1 MQHLSPKL
9 IKSAKRAI
17 AISIASSL
25 LLSCASFKGPAYQLA
40 QKDKETFTKPLRDA
54 KQLTD
59 ENGEALIQPVDDATP
74 QGELSIIRPPELQ
87 LKQASE
93 EADNEII
100 ESLSTESVRQQSFD
114 NISIPA
120 FINEAFGN
128 QLGLDFVIQPSIS
141 QAPDLISMR
150 INSQMSQKDFYALT
164 TKTLNQYGVTTYIQD
179 DVLVFDYSSNAA
191 DNEVPLIASGRA
203 LPEVPSGSRPVF
215 QIYPL
220 TSVSTP
226 EVRGLLSQIFAKNS
240 LDIIEDISR
249 NALILKGSR
258 KKVKEAVEAI
268 TILDRPAMA
277 GMESAI
283 IRPVINSVEELSA
296 SLFQILETEGYKIK
310 NGSSNSPIRLLP
322 LSTTGQLIVFA
333 KSKEVLDYII
343 DWAKTLES
351 QRQSEVQ
358 KGLFSYQ
365 VQSTQATHIVDLLR
379 QLGVA
384 QGGVGAAATNNE
396 SGNAP
401 NVSSNVGSSNAQGR
415 YAVDEQLNT
424 ILFSGSGKDWLQA
437 LNMIKRLDKPAPS
450 VMIEVILAEVTLD
463 EEDQSAI
470 EWLAKGAVDSFDVVG
485 KTLGG
490 LGYTGAGLDLTF
502 SNAGDTR
509 LALNF
514 LYRNTRSTIRSRPR
528 VMVKSGQEAS
538 IDVGDRVP
546 IITSNVQST
555 VTNNASIVQQV
566 SYVDTGVLLDI
577 KPTVHATGFVDIE
590 ISQELSEA
598 TIDENPTIN
607 SPTISTRS
615 INTTL
620 TLRDGGSVLI
630 GGLIRSSDSEAET
643 GVPVLGKLPGIGKLF
658 RGDSGTQRR
667 TELMV
672 MIIPYILN
680 GPDEAESL
688 RDELQKDRM
697 QIIYPND

>member
-1 MQHLSPKL
+1 
-9 IKSAKRAI
+9 
-17 AISIASSL
+17 
-25 LLSCASFKGPAYQLA
+25 
-40 QKDKETFTKPLRDA
+40 
-54 KQLTD
+54 
-59 ENGEALIQPVDDATP
+59 
-74 QGELSIIRPPELQ
+74 
-87 LKQASE
+87 
-93 EADNEII
+93 
-100 ESLSTESVRQQSFD
+100 
-114 NISIPA
+114 
-120 FINEAFGN
+120 
-128 QLGLDFVIQPSIS
+128 
-141 QAPDLISMR
+141 
-150 INSQMSQKDFYALT
+150 
-164 TKTLNQYGVTTYIQD
+164 
-179 DVLVFDYSSNAA
+179 
-191 DNEVPLIASGRA
+191 

-226 EVRGLLSQIFAKNS
+226 EVRGLLSQIFPKNS

-249 NALILKGSR
+249 NALILKGNR
-258 KKVKEAVEAI
+258 KKVKEAVDAI

-296 SLFQILETEGYKIK
+296 SLFQILETEGYRIK

-322 LSTTGQLIVFA
+322 LSTTGQLIVFT

-343 DWAKTLES
+343 GWAKTLES

-384 QGGVGAAATNNE
+384 QGGAGAVATSNEAGSASNASTSAA
-396 SGNAP
+396 
-401 NVSSNVGSSNAQGR
+401 SSSAQGR

-470 EWLAKGAVDSFDVVG
+470 EWLAKGAVDSLDVVG

-528 VMVKSGQEAS
+528 IMVKSGQEAS

-546 IITSNVQST
+546 IITGNVQST

-697 QIIYPND
+697 QIIYPKD

>member
-9 IKSAKRAI
+9 IKSAKRVMI
-17 AISIASSL
+17 ISLASSL
-25 LLSCASFKGPAYQLA
+25 LISCASFKGPAYQLA
-40 QKDKETFTKPLRDA
+40 QKDKDTFTKPLRGA

-59 ENGEALIQPVDDATP
+59 ENGEALVQPSDDATS

-100 ESLSTESVRQQSFD
+100 DSLSTGNVRPQSFD

-150 INSQMSQKDFYALT
+150 ISSLMSQKDFYALT
-164 TKTLNQYGVTTYIQD
+164 TKTLNQYGVTTYLQNG
-179 DVLVFDYSSNAA
+179 VLVFDYSSNAA
-191 DNEVPLIASGRA
+191 DAQVPLIASGRA

-240 LDIIEDISR
+240 LEVIEDINR
-249 NALILKGSR
+249 NALILKGNR

-268 TILDRPAMA
+268 NILDRPAMA

-283 IRPVINSVEELSA
+283 IRPVINSVDELSE

-310 NGSSNSPIRLLP
+310 KGSSNSPIRLLP
-322 LSTTGQLIVFA
+322 LSTTGQLIVFT

-365 VQSTQATHIVDLLR
+365 VQSTQAVHIVELLR

-384 QGGVGAAATNNE
+384 QGGVGGATNNE
-396 SGNAP
+396 SGNASS
-401 NVSSNVGSSNAQGR
+401 VSTVGSSNAQGR

-528 VMVKSGQEAS
+528 IMVKSGQEAS

-607 SPTISTRS
+607 SPTISSRS

-630 GGLIRSSDSEAET
+630 GGLIRSSDSDAET
-643 GVPVLGKLPGIGKLF
+643 GIPVLGKLPGIGKLF

-688 RDELQKDRM
+688 QDEFQKGRM
-697 QIIYPND
+697 RIIYPND